1 MEIKDMEKKE
11 NEIRRYNQM
20 SYRNVL
26 DGQVKSKMN
35 SSGNQIPLEP
45 HLDNRFSDN
54 NENISNKYF
63 I

>member
-1 MEIKDMEKKE
+1 MEKKE

-20 SYRNVL
+20 SYKHVL

-45 HLDNRFSDN
+45 HLDNRFGDN
-54 NENISNKYF
+54 NENISNL
-63 I
+63 IL